1 MTTRRQAEAVL
12 FDKTVDVFNV
22 ENVSLPEVKTST
34 VVDNPDRRRVD
45 AIHCPICAGWVEVRL
60 QPVRLHC
67 NRCGLEAKP

>member
-12 FDKTVDVFNV
+12 FDKPVDVTKAGNV
-22 ENVSLPEVKTST
+22 PLPEVKTST
-34 VVDNPDRRRVD
+34 VVDNPDRRVD